1 MFIKC
6 QRCEL
11 NYMQDT
17 DKVCKVCLREIHGK
31 ETNEEHELCT
41 VCNEAPVI
49 PGKVFCHVCYFEI
62 NGEKADTPIDSDDNE
77 DEPLLTG
84 GDTPSTMNEIV
95 PDLINRDIPETEFE
109 QMNED
114 LSLEELE
121 ENEES
126 ENSLD
131 DDENDD

>member
-1 MFIKC
+1 MYGM
-6 QRCEL
+6 QRSA
-11 NYMQDT
+11 
-17 DKVCKVCLREIHGK
+17 RHSR
-31 ETNEEHELCT
+31 
-41 VCNEAPVI
+41 
-49 PGKVFCHVCYFEI
+49 KVFCHVCYFEI

-84 GDTPSTMNEIV
+84 GDTPSTMDEIV